1 MSANGNNTNNN
12 ASGGGG
18 ATGKGPKP
26 ASGRS
31 LSEIIAQNRKDK
43 DRANAKR
50 SWDEM
55 SSLDGSSSQAVAKRP
70 RIESV
75 RPSDVVKY
83 EGGLFL
89 PDDPART
96 NWMAVNHQKTVESA
110 EGSAAW
116 MKSGSVEGSAA
127 WMERAAQIGERHAKN
142 NNGRTDFGTIYYHL
156 MYPSEKNQRQTL
168 KLDGKWMESH
178 TQTDSPIEGRR
189 RKVELDDDGLPIVS
203 DDEGDDAS
211 TTASTAGFGSHGNQ
225 SARQSNFHSRGGRLG
240 GQGSKGGRR
249 RHRAGRGHR
258 GAGSKPDQQPKEAI
272 KAKLDKDLDDYFQ
285 NKSD

>member
-18 ATGKGPKP
+18 ATGQGPKP
-26 ASGRS
+26 ASERS

-43 DRANAKR
+43 NRANAKR
-50 SWDEM
+50 SWDEITR
-55 SSLDGSSSQAVAKRP
+55 VAF
-70 RIESV
+70 
-75 RPSDVVKY
+75 
-83 EGGLFL
+83 FL

-96 NWMAVNHQKTVESA
+96 NWMAVNHQKTVGSA

-116 MKSGSVEGSAA
+116 MKSGSVERSAA

-142 NNGRTDFGTIYYHL
+142 NDGRTDFGTIYYHL

-168 KLDGKWMESH
+168 KLDGKWIERH

-240 GQGSKGGRR
+240 GQSSKGGRH

-258 GAGSKPDQQPKEAI
+258 GAGPKPDQQPKEAI